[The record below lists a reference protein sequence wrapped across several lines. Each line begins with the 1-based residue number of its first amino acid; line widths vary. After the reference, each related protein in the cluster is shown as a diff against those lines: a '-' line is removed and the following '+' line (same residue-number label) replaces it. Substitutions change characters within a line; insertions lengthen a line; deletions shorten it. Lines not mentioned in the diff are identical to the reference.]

1 MSRSKT
7 APILLISS
15 KVTPTRPY
23 VCNACRQ
30 ARPLPRP
37 FTTTTYR
44 AKSQDQR
51 NGPFTSRLR
60 AALGKTRIEWKPIP
74 VGLGIAFL
82 GAAQF
87 YRIRQRE
94 KRRQQDE
101 EESTRRVEENKIRDG
116 DGKKPPKRE
125 RVRPSGPWY
134 VSSELSTW
142 PY

>member
-1 MSRSKT
+1 MSRSRA
-7 APILLISS
+7 APIFLDSS

-23 VCNACRQ
+23 ICKACRQ

-37 FTTTTYR
+37 FTTTTHR
-44 AKSQDQR
+44 ATPQDQR

-60 AALGKTRIEWKPIP
+60 AALGKTKIEWKPIP

-101 EESTRRVEENKIRDG
+101 EEITRRAEETKIRDG
-116 DGKKPPKRE
+116 DGRKPPKRE

-134 VSSELSTW
+134 VGPKLFAW

>member
-1 MSRSKT
+1 MSKSKAT
-7 APILLISS
+7 PVFLIPS
-15 KVTPTRPY
+15 KLTPTRPY
-23 VCNACRQ
+23 ICNTCRQ
-30 ARPLPRP
+30 ARPFPRP
-37 FTTTTYR
+37 FTTTTHR
-44 AKSQDQR
+44 AKPQDQR

-60 AALGKTRIEWKPIP
+60 AALGKTKIEWKPIP

-87 YRIRQRE
+87 YRIQQRE

-101 EESTRRVEENKIRDG
+101 EESTRRAEENKIRDG
-116 DGKKPPKRE
+116 DVRKPPKRE

-134 VSSELSTW
+134 AGYELFTW